1 MTLVY
6 DNITFLKKVTNW
18 NFKLKIIHKI
28 LQLLLQVM
36 SCFNK
41 NFNKQYN
48 CPTNFFICLFLK
60 NYDKIIIFV

>member
-6 DNITFLKKVTNW
+6 DNIAFLKKVTNW

-41 NFNKQYN
+41 NLNKKFNYWK
-48 CPTNFFICLFLK
+48 NFFIYLFLK
-60 NYDKIIIFV
+60 NYYKIIIFV

>member
-28 LQLLLQVM
+28 LQVLLQVM
-36 SCFNK
+36 LCFNK
-41 NFNKQYN
+41 NLNKQ
-48 CPTNFFICLFLK
+48 F
-60 NYDKIIIFV
+60 NY

>member
-36 SCFNK
+36 LCFNK
-41 NFNKQYN
+41 NFNKKFNYWK
-48 CPTNFFICLFLK
+48 NFFIYLFLK
-60 NYDKIIIFV
+60 NYDKTIIFV